1 MKNYLITG
9 GTGMVGTQLV
19 EAIVQSDSHIT
30 ILTRQDKTT
39 SHPKI
44 TYVNWSKPDWEA
56 QVPDIDIVINLAGAS
71 LNKRWTKSYKQK
83 IMVSR
88 LQSTQA
94 LFELFEGREQK
105 PSVFFNASAVGYYKP
120 DLYRTYTELYKTL
133 PFDFLSEVVYQWERL
148 ARQFESLGTRVVIG
162 RFGMVLS
169 NEGGALPMMKLPY
182 EFYVG
187 GKIGSGRQWYS
198 WIHIDD
204 LTRAILHTINTE
216 EAQGVF
222 NFTAP
227 IVEHQNLFGYTL
239 ARASHRPHYTW
250 VPSLALRIILG
261 QMSTVI
267 LDTQK
272 VIPNKLQAIDFKF
285 KYPDLKIALEDLVH
299 KWNRTEFKK

>member
-19 EAIVQSDSHIT
+19 EAIAQSDSHIT

-56 QVPDIDIVINLAGAS
+56 QVPNIDIVINLAGAS

-94 LFELFEGREQK
+94 LFELFEGREQN

-148 ARQFESLGTRVVIG
+148 ARQFESLGTRVVMG

-216 EAQGVF
+216 DAHGVF

-239 ARASHRPHYTW
+239 ARISHRPHYTW
-250 VPSLALRIILG
+250 VPSIALRIILG

-285 KYPDLKIALEDLVH
+285 KYPDLKIALEDLIH
-299 KWNRTEFKK
+299 

>member
-9 GTGMVGTQLV
+9 GTGMVGTKLV

-44 TYVNWSKPDWEA
+44 TYVNWSNPDWEA

-94 LFELFEGREQK
+94 LFELFEAREQK

-299 KWNRTEFKK
+299 

>member
-1 MKNYLITG
+1 MKHYLITG

-19 EAIVQSDSHIT
+19 EAIKQSDAHIT
-30 ILTRQDKTT
+30 ILTRQDKST

-44 TYVNWSKPDWEA
+44 TYVNWSKTNWES
-56 QVPDIDIVINLAGAS
+56 QIPDIDIVINLAGAS
-71 LNKRWTKSYKQK
+71 LMKRWTKEHKQA
-83 IMVSR
+83 IMLSR

-94 LFELFEGREQK
+94 LFDLFKNRKQK

-120 DLYRTYTELYKTL
+120 DYDRTYTELYKSL
-133 PFDFLSEVVYQWERL
+133 PFDFLSEVVYQWERR

-162 RFGMVLS
+162 RFGMILA
-169 NEGGALPMMKLPY
+169 EDGGALPLMKLPY
-182 EFYVG
+182 EFYLG
-187 GKIGSGRQWYS
+187 GKLGSGRQWYS
-198 WIHIDD
+198 WIHLDD
-204 LTRAILHTINTE
+204 LTRAILYTINNE
-216 EAQGVF
+216 NAHGVF

-239 ARASHRPHYTW
+239 ARVTHRPHFTW
-250 VPSLALRIILG
+250 VPALALRLALG
-261 QMSTVI
+261 QMSTVV

-299 KWNRTEFKK
+299 

>member
-9 GTGMVGTQLV
+9 GTGMVGTKLV

-44 TYVNWSKPDWEA
+44 TYVNWSNPDWEA

-299 KWNRTEFKK
+299 

>member
-9 GTGMVGTQLV
+9 GTGMVGTKLV

-299 KWNRTEFKK
+299 

>member
-1 MKNYLITG
+1 
-9 GTGMVGTQLV
+9 
-19 EAIVQSDSHIT
+19 
-30 ILTRQDKTT
+30 
-39 SHPKI
+39 
-44 TYVNWSKPDWEA
+44 
-56 QVPDIDIVINLAGAS
+56 
-71 LNKRWTKSYKQK
+71 
-83 IMVSR
+83 MVSR

-216 EAQGVF
+216 DAHGVF

-239 ARASHRPHYTW
+239 ARISHRPHYTW
-250 VPSLALRIILG
+250 VPSIALRIILG

-285 KYPDLKIALEDLVH
+285 KYPDLKIALEDLIH
-299 KWNRTEFKK
+299 

>member
-1 MKNYLITG
+1 MKSYLITG

-19 EAIVQSDSHIT
+19 EAIAQSDSHIT

-56 QVPDIDIVINLAGAS
+56 QVPNIDIVINLAGAS

-94 LFELFEGREQK
+94 LFELFEGREQN

-216 EAQGVF
+216 DAHGVF

-239 ARASHRPHYTW
+239 ARISHRPHYTW
-250 VPSLALRIILG
+250 VPSIALRIILG

-285 KYPDLKIALEDLVH
+285 KYPDLKIALEDLIH
-299 KWNRTEFKK
+299 

>member
-19 EAIVQSDSHIT
+19 EAIVQSDAHIT
-30 ILTRQDKTT
+30 ILTRQDRTT

-44 TYVNWSKPDWEA
+44 TYVNWSKPNWEL

-94 LFELFEGREQK
+94 LFELFDGREQK

-162 RFGMVLS
+162 RFGMILS

-216 EAQGVF
+216 DAQGVF

-239 ARASHRPHYTW
+239 ARVSHRPHYTW

-285 KYPDLKIALEDLVH
+285 KYPDLKIALENLVH
-299 KWNRTEFKK
+299 

>member
-19 EAIVQSDSHIT
+19 EAIAQSDSHIT

-56 QVPDIDIVINLAGAS
+56 QVPNIDIVINLAGAS

-148 ARQFESLGTRVVIG
+148 ACQFESLGTRVVIG

-216 EAQGVF
+216 DAHGVF

-239 ARASHRPHYTW
+239 ARISHRPHYTW
-250 VPSLALRIILG
+250 VPSIALRIILG

-285 KYPDLKIALEDLVH
+285 KYPDLKIALEDLIH
-299 KWNRTEFKK
+299 

>member
-187 GKIGSGRQWYS
+187 GKIASGRQWYS

-299 KWNRTEFKK
+299 

>member
-9 GTGMVGTQLV
+9 GTGMVGTKLV

-44 TYVNWSKPDWEA
+44 TYVNWSNPDWEA

-204 LTRAILHTINTE
+204 LTRAILHTIITE

-299 KWNRTEFKK
+299 

>member
-1 MKNYLITG
+1 
-9 GTGMVGTQLV
+9 MVGTQLV
-19 EAIVQSDSHIT
+19 EAIVQSDAHIT
-30 ILTRQDKTT
+30 ILTRQDRTT

-44 TYVNWSKPDWEA
+44 TYVNWSKPNWEA

-94 LFELFEGREQK
+94 LFELFDGREQK

-162 RFGMVLS
+162 RFGMILS

-216 EAQGVF
+216 DAQGVF

-239 ARASHRPHYTW
+239 ARVSHRPHYTW

-299 KWNRTEFKK
+299 

>member
-19 EAIVQSDSHIT
+19 EAIAQSDSHIT

-56 QVPDIDIVINLAGAS
+56 QVPNIDIVINLAGAS

-216 EAQGVF
+216 DAHGVF

-239 ARASHRPHYTW
+239 ARISHRPHYTW
-250 VPSLALRIILG
+250 VPSIALRIILG

-285 KYPDLKIALEDLVH
+285 KYPDIKIALEDLIH
-299 KWNRTEFKK
+299 